1 MQYKVL
7 EQEGFRFDLRRNRKS
22 SYALEGVVRDQRVSG
37 LPCLSLVLLKAL
49 AWRAWPQAWK
59 PQVTQEILSGG
70 C

>member
-49 AWRAWPQAWK
+49 A
-59 PQVTQEILSGG
+59 
-70 C
+70 